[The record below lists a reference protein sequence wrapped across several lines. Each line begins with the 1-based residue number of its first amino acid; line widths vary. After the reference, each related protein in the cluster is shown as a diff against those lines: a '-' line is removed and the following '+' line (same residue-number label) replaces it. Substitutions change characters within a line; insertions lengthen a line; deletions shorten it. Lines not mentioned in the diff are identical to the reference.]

1 MKAPLPITAAVS
13 ALAVLTT
20 APAAAQVPA
29 NLEVIEL
36 ARSRECVDVLGRL
49 EALDVSLAPLAE
61 RSRRLL
67 GIADAIALEDDAIVD
82 SLDASDPVEA
92 AVRAWFEADA
102 SLATRYVAA
111 PTPELEQER
120 AAAREAIKTTVTE
133 ALTALQTEADAAIGA
148 TGDLTEQSSRCAG
161 AVLVRSAVL
170 ESCGTA
176 ASPVCDAA
184 RDSAAVSGPY
194 RFVGSPAELWDR
206 HELRAWTAPGPIG
219 VMPTGELGGGRSV
232 GTTRIGN
239 VVVSVAFAPWL
250 QERSGLSP
258 EAAERV
264 RVLTDSLGFGSAH
277 PDVVYVPSLAIRATL
292 PQALDG
298 ESSYFFHFGDPEEA
312 DVVWIAAAGSGSVV
326 EGIVPLALSHLAR
339 LQAGE
344 PITLTAIRETGD
356 GQADAL
362 YGIELTSLN
371 QSSAV
376 TALFGYMADQ
386 LAADLA
392 RLIPPD
398 NS

>member
-1 MKAPLPITAAVS
+1 MKASLPMAAVA
-13 ALAVLTT
+13 ALAVLTA
-20 APAAAQVPA
+20 APASAQVPA
-29 NLEVIEL
+29 NLEAIEL
-36 ARSRECVDVLGRL
+36 ARSMECVDVLGRL

-67 GIADAIALEDDAIVD
+67 GIADAIALEDDAMVD

-102 SLATRYVAA
+102 SLAARYVAA

-120 AAAREAIKTTVTE
+120 AAAREAIKTTLTE
-133 ALTALQTEADAAIGA
+133 ALTAVQTEADAVIGA
-148 TGDLTEQSSRCAG
+148 TGGLTDQSGRCAG

-176 ASPVCDAA
+176 SNAVCDAA

-194 RFVGSPAELWDR
+194 RFVESPAELWDR
-206 HELRAWTAPGPIG
+206 HELRAWSAPGPIG
-219 VMPTGELGGGRSV
+219 VMPTGELGGGRSI
-232 GTTRIGN
+232 GTTRVGN
-239 VVVSVAFAPWL
+239 VVVNVTFGPWL
-250 QERSGLSP
+250 QERSGLSA

-277 PDVVYVPSLAIRATL
+277 PDVIYVPSLAIRATL

-298 ESSYFFHFGDPEEA
+298 ESSYLFHFGDPEEA
-312 DVVWIAAAGSGSVV
+312 DMIWIAAADSGAPV
-326 EGIVPLALSHLAR
+326 EGIVPLAPSHLAR

-344 PITLTAIRETGD
+344 PITVTAIREAGD

-362 YGIELTSLN
+362 YAIELTSIN
-371 QSSAV
+371 QSPAV
-376 TALFGYMADQ
+376 IALLGYMANQ